1 MEYTGGVPFEIL
13 KPVLI
18 LATPQQLET
27 FEEYNPYLMEETDS
41 LWEIHCKKHCRG
53 QRLQEMESWR
63 EMYFRF
69 QNEQEYK
76 LQNLTKNIKKSQQ
89 EIALPVKKTQLA
101 YVDTEVKAPRNVAKK
116 QELYGTKHKL
126 ISTPAARVAALQSIT
141 PNAAKAGDTRLR
153 VVAGVRDAAQACKY
167 RNFSNDSS

>member
-18 LATPQQLET
+18 LASPQQLEI
-27 FEEYNPYLMEETDS
+27 FEEYNPGIMEETDI

-53 QRLQEMESWR
+53 QRRQEMESWR
-63 EMYFRF
+63 EMFFRF
-69 QNEQEYK
+69 QDEQEHK
-76 LQNLTKNIKKSQQ
+76 LANLTKNIKKSQQ

-101 YVDTEVKAPRNVAKK
+101 YVDSVVKAPRNVAKK
-116 QELYGTKHKL
+116 QEIYGTKHKL
-126 ISTPAARVAALQSIT
+126 ISTPAARVATLQSII

-153 VVAGVRDAAQACKY
+153 VAAGVRDNAQACKLTKDY
-167 RNFSNDSS
+167 